1 MKRLRTIDSFFKK
14 RDDGDKLESDIPSAS
29 NDNAPISTE
38 QPYDSH
44 QTSNII
50 EPQEKVFDDASLELE
65 RDPGKRIQIHEHPIN
80 QQDEVRR
87 AYIKGGPYQLKFL
100 EYPRSRF
107 GSQYRRFQYSWFS
120 QFPWL
125 EYSPTTDRVYCFPC
139 FLFGTGPASRPTL
152 TVDGFNNWK
161 IVNDGKNFIFL
172 SHIGGSSSL
181 HNTCVSRVEELM
193 NPSQHVDK
201 VINRQSK
208 EEILK
213 NRLRLKATIECVRW
227 LTFQACPFRGHDESM
242 GLKNRG
248 NFIELVKHTAKF
260 NDKVAAVALENAPKN
275 AKYSSPMIQKED
287 LNILANIVRRKNREE
302 VGDGVFC
309 ILVDEAHDIA
319 HREQMAIILRFVDND
334 DFLRE
339 RFLDIVWVEDTTA
352 TTLNREIKKV
362 FAFHELPINKLR
374 GQGYDG
380 ASNMRGQWNG
390 LQSLFIKE
398 CSSAYYVHCFAH
410 QLQLALVAASKE
422 VAVIWLFF
430 STLGSIVNVITT
442 SPKRHTQLQVAHTVN
457 IEELVGAGELETGRG
472 ANQIGT
478 IHRPG
483 ATRWGSHYDSVC
495 DLIHMYDASCTVLEN
510 IKNDR
515 SATNSLLGE
524 ATGAYNAI
532 RSFEFTFI
540 LHLLHEIMGITDI
553 LCRELQNKS
562 QDILNAMNLV
572 TTTKDVFQKLRLD
585 GWATFIDK
593 VSLFCKKHDVDMLDM
608 NAQYKVGTGRSCQQT
623 DHITFEHHYHI
634 DIFNNAIDFQL
645 AELNRRFSEEA
656 MELLILSSA
665 LEPREAFKA
674 FNIDHICKLAKKFY
688 SMDFTEKELH
698 TLRSTTERA
707 FSAMNLIKTRRR
719 NKMESEFLADSMVVY
734 IEKELAEKID

>member
-14 RDDGDKLESDIPSAS
+14 KDDGDKLESDIPSAS

-87 AYIKGGPYQLKFL
+87 AYIKAGSYQPKFL

-107 GSQYRRFQYSWFS
+107 GSQYRQFQYSWFS

-139 FLFGTGPASRPTL
+139 FLFGTGPVSRPTL

-161 IVNDGKNFIFL
+161 RVNDGKNCIFL
-172 SHIGGSSSL
+172 SHIGGPSSL

-193 NPSQHVDK
+193 NPSQHVD
-201 VINRQSK
+201 
-208 EEILK
+208 
-213 NRLRLKATIECVRW
+213 
-227 LTFQACPFRGHDESM
+227 
-242 GLKNRG
+242 
-248 NFIELVKHTAKF
+248 KHTAKF

-275 AKYSSPMIQKED
+275 AKYSSPMIQNEV

-374 GQGYDG
+374 GQSYDG
-380 ASNMRGQWNG
+380 TSNMRGQWNG

-478 IHRPG
+478 IHRLG

-495 DLIHMYDASCTVLEN
+495 DLIHMYDASCTVFEN

-515 SATNSLLGE
+515 SATNSLCGE

-553 LCRELQNKS
+553 LCHELQNKS

-623 DHITFEHHYHI
+623 YHITFEHHYHI

-645 AELNRRFSEEA
+645 AEINRRFSEEA
-656 MELLILSSA
+656 MELLILRSA